1 MIITTQQARG
11 GKIQLFAD
19 GEPAATLEAA
29 FWYAQGIL
37 DGDELTAEALADLLN
52 EANLRRAY
60 QAAITA
66 LSHRAHSKKEL
77 IDKLLLKQHE
87 RDACEYAVS
96 RVEELGL
103 IDDADYATR
112 LAQTL
117 LERKGFS
124 LERIRA
130 ELSQKGI
137 TREII
142 ENTLENLD
150 NDPVMRIIELL
161 NTRFAAYNGEE
172 ASRKKVFSALLRLGY
187 SVNDIKTAFRECETW
202 QS

>member
-1 MIITTQQARG
+1 MIITTRQLRG

-19 GEPAATLEAA
+19 GEPAAALDSA
-29 FWYAQGIL
+29 FWYAQGLL
-37 DGDELTAEALADLLN
+37 DGDEITPDALAALIH
-52 EANLRRAY
+52 EAGLRRAY

-66 LSHRAHSKKEL
+66 LSHRSYSRKEL
-77 IDKLLLKQHE
+77 LDRLLLKQHGRE
-87 RDACEYAVS
+87 ACEYAVA
-96 RVEELGL
+96 RAQELGL
-103 IDDADYATR
+103 LDDADYAAR

-124 LERIRA
+124 LDRIRA

-137 TREII
+137 DREII

-150 NDPVMRIIELL
+150 NDPVIRIIELL
-161 NTRFAAYNGEE
+161 NTRFAAYNGDEPGK
-172 ASRKKVFSALLRLGY
+172 KKVFSALLRLGY

-202 QS
+202 QN